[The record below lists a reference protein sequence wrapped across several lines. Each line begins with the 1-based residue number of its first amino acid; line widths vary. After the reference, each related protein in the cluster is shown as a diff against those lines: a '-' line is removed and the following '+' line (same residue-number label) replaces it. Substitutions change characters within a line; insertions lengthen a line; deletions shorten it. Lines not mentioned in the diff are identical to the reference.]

1 MHSTKAMLSR
11 HAKLDCVNFL
21 AHHALSNTRTAHIMP
36 CVLYYSHLSA
46 KPLCNILRYLTCF
59 PLLGLDLWLN
69 VDQQG
74 VQWEAVGEDK
84 VANIV
89 ATDTQ

>member
-1 MHSTKAMLSR
+1 
-11 HAKLDCVNFL
+11 
-21 AHHALSNTRTAHIMP
+21 MP
-36 CVLYYSHLSA
+36 CVLYYGHLSA
-46 KPLCNILRYLTCF
+46 KPLCNISRYLTCF